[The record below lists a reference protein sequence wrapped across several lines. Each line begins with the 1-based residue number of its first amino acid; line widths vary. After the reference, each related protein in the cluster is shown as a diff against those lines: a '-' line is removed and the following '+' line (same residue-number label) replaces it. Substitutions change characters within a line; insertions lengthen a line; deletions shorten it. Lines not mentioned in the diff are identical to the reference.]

1 MRAARVLNWKWGG
14 ILLSAGMTGLI
25 ISAVFW
31 SRGSGYSVLG
41 PMMLVFLALSTAGI
55 LLLGEAMGQV
65 VLREIL
71 KGRGLKVRVN
81 AVYVS
86 RRKGRNL
93 YRIYAKCISTVTCE
107 EIWVASPLLLDDPN
121 PCLKDGVI
129 LMIDTKYSMKYMLIE
144 NLA

>member
-1 MRAARVLNWKWGG
+1 MRTARVLNWKWGG

-55 LLLGEAMGQV
+55 LLLGETLGQV

-71 KGRGLKVRVN
+71 KGRGLKVRIN

-86 RRKGRNL
+86 RRKGRNR
-93 YRIYAKCISTVTCE
+93 YRIYTRCISPVTCE

-121 PCLKDGVI
+121 PYLKDGVI
-129 LMIDTKYSMKYMLIE
+129 LMIDTKYAMNYMLVE

>member
-1 MRAARVLNWKWGG
+1 MRTARVLNWKWGG

-55 LLLGEAMGQV
+55 LLLGEALGQV
-65 VLREIL
+65 VRREIL

-81 AVYVS
+81 AEYV
-86 RRKGRNL
+86 RRWKGRNL
-93 YRIYAKCISTVTCE
+93 YRIYAKCISPVTCE
-107 EIWVASPLLLDDPN
+107 EIWVMSPLLLDDPK
-121 PCLKDGVI
+121 PYLKNGVI
-129 LMIDTKYSMKYMLIE
+129 LMIDTKYAMNYMLVE